1 MTSLLLDG
9 ADWDLCVDRNGD
21 LALCTS
27 PYDVAQD
34 VACALRT
41 FQGEC
46 WYDTG
51 RGLPYFS
58 KLLGRSHNEAS
69 FIALAEEVAATVP
82 GVESARCIAA
92 LNRSDRRLH
101 GTIELT
107 LRNGETTR
115 VAF

>member
-46 WYDTG
+46 WYDTE

-58 KLLGRSHNEAS
+58 KYLGRSHMEAR
-69 FIALAEEVAATVP
+69 FIARAEEVAMTVP
-82 GVESARCIAA
+82 DVESARCVAA
-92 LNRSDRRLH
+92 QRSADRRLH
-101 GTIELT
+101 GYIELT